1 MANANLNRRLAEA
14 LGLAILFSLN
24 QQSQIINHQF
34 PKSPFPFIPAFHRV
48 GGMILSRGI
57 LIGLLALTG
66 LRAWAV
72 EAPPGQLS
80 PDLMTQAARDDTFTV
95 PTPGELLA
103 ALNKEGKPNW
113 QAQYRPP
120 IPTTYTS
127 RPQIALNLGGLIADG
142 YLAVEAED
150 SQQVKNIGKD
160 IMTLARTLGIAEDV
174 LRRGKSIEDFAE
186 NNEWSTLKEE
196 LEATQNEV
204 KLAMDQEHDEELTT
218 LVTLGGWIRGTEAVS
233 GWIAN
238 NYTGPEAKLL
248 RQPAI
253 VALLRSKLEAL
264 PPKTHD
270 DPLVKALAG
279 PLKDIQTMVS
289 FPPDQTPS
297 QADVKKLHDAA
308 ADLITTI
315 TSNK

>member
-1 MANANLNRRLAEA
+1 
-14 LGLAILFSLN
+14 
-24 QQSQIINHQF
+24 
-34 PKSPFPFIPAFHRV
+34 
-48 GGMILSRGI
+48 
-57 LIGLLALTG
+57 
-66 LRAWAV
+66 
-72 EAPPGQLS
+72 
-80 PDLMTQAARDDTFTV
+80 V

-113 QAQYRPP
+113 QAQYRAP
-120 IPTTYTS
+120 IPTAYTS

-142 YLAVEAED
+142 YIAVEAED

-160 IMTLARTLGIAEDV
+160 IMTLAKTLGISENV

-204 KLAMDQEHDEELTT
+204 KLAMDEQHDAELTT

-238 NYTGPEAKLL
+238 NYTEPEAKLL

-253 VALLRSKLEAL
+253 VALLRKKLDAL
-264 PPKTHD
+264 PPRTLD
-270 DPLVKALAG
+270 DDLVKGLDSR
-279 PLKDIQTMVS
+279 LKRFRTWSRSLPARRRPRRM
-289 FPPDQTPS
+289 
-297 QADVKKLHDAA
+297 
-308 ADLITTI
+308 
-315 TSNK
+315 

>member
-1 MANANLNRRLAEA
+1 
-14 LGLAILFSLN
+14 
-24 QQSQIINHQF
+24 
-34 PKSPFPFIPAFHRV
+34 
-48 GGMILSRGI
+48 MIVSGRTI
-57 LIGLLALTG
+57 AAVVVALTG
-66 LRAWAV
+66 LNAWAAT
-72 EAPPGQLS
+72 EAVSQLS
-80 PDLMTQAARDDTFTV
+80 PQELEQAARQDDFTV

-103 ALNKEGKPNW
+103 ALNKVGKPNW
-113 QAQYRPP
+113 QAQYRAP
-120 IPTTYTS
+120 IPTAYTS

-160 IMTLARTLGIAEDV
+160 IMTLAKTLGINQNV

-204 KLAMDQEHDEELTT
+204 KLAMNEQHDEELTT

-238 NYTGPEAKLL
+238 NYTEPAAKLL

-253 VALLRSKLEAL
+253 IELLRQRLEGL
-264 PPKTHD
+264 PEKTQQD
-270 DPLVKALAG
+270 ALVKGLD
-279 PLKDIQTMVS
+279 PRLKTLQQMVS
-289 FPPDQTPS
+289 FPPGQTPT
-297 QADVKKLHDAA
+297 QPDVKKLNEAA
-308 ADLITTI
+308 ADLISSI
-315 TSNK
+315 TSKR

>member
-1 MANANLNRRLAEA
+1 M
-14 LGLAILFSLN
+14 
-24 QQSQIINHQF
+24 
-34 PKSPFPFIPAFHRV
+34 
-48 GGMILSRGI
+48 
-57 LIGLLALTG
+57 LALTG
-66 LRAWAV
+66 LHAWSAEVAV
-72 EAPPGQLS
+72 PQLS
-80 PDLMTQAARDDTFTV
+80 QETLAQAVKDDTFSV

-103 ALNKEGKPNW
+103 ALNKVGKPNW

-120 IPTTYTS
+120 IPTAYTS

-142 YLAVEAED
+142 YIAVEAED

-160 IMTLARTLGIAEDV
+160 IMTLAKTLGISENV

-204 KLAMDQEHDEELTT
+204 KLAMDEQHDQELTT

-238 NYTGPEAKLL
+238 NYTEPEARLL

-253 VALLRSKLEAL
+253 IAMLRSRLASL
-264 PPKTHD
+264 PAKTRED
-270 DPLVKALAG
+270 DLVKGLD
-279 PLKDIQTMVS
+279 PHLKSLQDLVS
-289 FPPDQTPS
+289 FPPGQTPTE
-297 QADVKKLHDAA
+297 ADVKKLNAA
-308 ADLITTI
+308 TADLISTI
-315 TSNK
+315 TSKR

>member
-1 MANANLNRRLAEA
+1 M
-14 LGLAILFSLN
+14 
-24 QQSQIINHQF
+24 
-34 PKSPFPFIPAFHRV
+34 PFPFNPAFHKV
-48 GGMILSRGI
+48 DGMTVSRRILT
-57 LIGLLALTG
+57 GLLALMG
-66 LRAWAV
+66 MHAFG
-72 EAPPGQLS
+72 APQPVAQLS
-80 PDLMTQAARDDTFTV
+80 PEMMAQAVQDDTFTV

-103 ALNKEGKPNW
+103 ALNKEGKPTW

-160 IMTLARTLGIAEDV
+160 IMTLAKTLGISENV

-196 LEATQNEV
+196 LDATQNEV
-204 KLAMDQEHDEELTT
+204 KLAMDEQHDEELTT

-233 GWIAN
+233 GWIAT
-238 NYTGPEAKLL
+238 NYTPDEAKLL

-253 VALLRSKLEAL
+253 VALLRQKLAAL
-264 PPKTHD
+264 PQKTQND
-270 DPLVKALAG
+270 ELVQGLDSR
-279 PLKDIQTMVS
+279 LSVIQQMVS
-289 FPPDQTPS
+289 FSASQTPT
-297 QADVKKLHDAA
+297 QDDVKKLNAA
-308 ADLITTI
+308 ASDLIATI
-315 TSNK
+315 TTKK

>member
-1 MANANLNRRLAEA
+1 MTVSRR
-14 LGLAILFSLN
+14 
-24 QQSQIINHQF
+24 
-34 PKSPFPFIPAFHRV
+34 
-48 GGMILSRGI
+48 I
-57 LIGLLALTG
+57 LIAMLALTG
-66 LRAWAV
+66 GQAWAAAPAIPANLPASALK
-72 EAPPGQLS
+72 EAV
-80 PDLMTQAARDDTFTV
+80 QADTFTV

-103 ALNKEGKPNW
+103 ALNKVGKPNW

-120 IPTTYTS
+120 IPTAYTS

-160 IMTLARTLGIAEDV
+160 IMTLAKTLGISENV

-204 KLAMDQEHDEELTT
+204 KLAMDDQHDEELTT

-238 NYTGPEAKLL
+238 NYTPDEAKLL

-253 VALLRSKLEAL
+253 VALLRAKIDAL
-264 PPKTHD
+264 PEKTRTD
-270 DPLVKALAG
+270 DLVKGLDSH
-279 PLKDIQTMVS
+279 LDTIQQMVS
-289 FPPDQTPS
+289 FPVNQTPT
-297 QADVKKLHDAA
+297 QDDVRKLNAAA
-308 ADLITTI
+308 ADLVSTI
-315 TSNK
+315 TSKK